1 MRTPTLAAL
10 SLAIALP
17 LTGLAATGTA
27 AAQSS
32 ASRGVPITECEGVP
46 KVRDAGAENYLCT
59 RKELGPVTLPT
70 DSVLTKLLAGYDR
83 LGGVTPV
90 RFLDWYRDWRGW
102 KYPDHNGFTDN
113 NGTLDMAVQSMT
125 EHQKLDRFGN
135 SAYGSFLAP
144 GGTPFPQRALPPDSL
159 NGGEDNYHCF
169 EVQRPFNVQ
178 QGHIAGAFSQPGN
191 GLQQW
196 LDPALKPGDIP
207 GTYDVAGLITAG
219 YLTEHT
225 ADKDFCQSSQND
237 A

>member
-10 SLAIALP
+10 SLALALP

-27 AAQSS
+27 AAQSP
-32 ASRGVPITECEGVP
+32 ASREVPITECADVP

-70 DSVLTKLLAGYDR
+70 DPVVTKLLEGYDR
-83 LGGVTPV
+83 LGGVTPA

-102 KYPDHNGFTDN
+102 KYPDNNGFVDN
-113 NGTLDMAVQSMT
+113 NGTLDRAEQTMT

-135 SAYGSFLAP
+135 SAYGSYLAP

-159 NGGEDNYHCF
+159 NEGDANYHCF
-169 EVQRPFNVQ
+169 EVQKKFTVQ

-196 LDPALKPGDIP
+196 LDPALKPSDIP
-207 GTYDVAGLITAG
+207 GTYDVAALITAG
-219 YLTEHT
+219 YLIEHV
-225 ADKDFCQSSQND
+225 ADKTFCLPDNN
-237 A
+237 AV